1 MIIGISGKIGSGK
14 DTAGMLI
21 QAMTMNPNQG
31 SRYWSDPILYLQNY
45 EGRPNL
51 KGGFEIKKFAGKLKQ
66 ITSILT
72 GIPVED
78 LEKQEIKDSKLS
90 GDWNWIFDSSGHRGP
105 VHPEMVGRDR
115 FYTVRELL
123 QRLGTE
129 AMRNQI
135 HANVWINALFSD
147 YTPQGEQIPWNGE
160 SLKEVVAK
168 GFRPYPNWIIT
179 DVRFPNEAEAI
190 KKRGGIVIRLERGV
204 PSGIEHFS
212 ETALDDYDGFY
223 TKIENNGSI
232 EELTHKLK
240 EVLHKNNLI
249 TNKK

>member
-21 QAMTMNPNQG
+21 QAMTMNPNLG
-31 SRYWSDPILYLQNY
+31 SRYWSDPVLYLQNY

-51 KGGFEIKKFAGKLKQ
+51 KGGFEIKKFAAKLKQ
-66 ITSILT
+66 IVSILT

-78 LEKQEIKDSKLS
+78 LEKQEVKDSILS
-90 GDWNWIFDSSGHRGP
+90 QEWDWLYDAHLHRAP
-105 VHPEMVGRDR
+105 AHTNIMMEGREKK
-115 FYTVRELL
+115 YTVRELL
-123 QRLGTE
+123 QRVGTE

-135 HANVWINALFSD
+135 HTNIWINALFAD
-147 YTPQGEQIPWNGE
+147 YMYQHDRWQEDQPTAIEH
-160 SLKEVVAK
+160 LK
-168 GFRPYPNWIIT
+168 YPNWTIT

-190 KKRGGIVIRLERGV
+190 KKRGGIVLRLERGT
-204 PSGIEHFS
+204 PKANEHFS
-212 ETALDDYDGFY
+212 ETALDNYEGFY

-232 EELTHKLK
+232 EELTHKIK
-240 EVLHKNNLI
+240 EVLQKQNLI